1 MSERGRERLPAGPE
15 IRHARS
21 SPCAVDARLLRNAGR
36 TRRGPKPPAL
46 RSEVLMAVFAALAAP
61 VKSLAAIANA
71 TVASTV

>member
-1 MSERGRERLPAGPE
+1 MP
-15 IRHARS
+15 
-21 SPCAVDARLLRNAGR
+21 VDARLLRNAGR